1 MKTKIS
7 KLASLSILA
16 VCTAICLPA
25 GAAEGLKAGQA
36 AFDANSCS
44 SCHDSSAT
52 TIGPSLKDIAKR
64 YKGKPVAAEIAQ
76 RIRAGSEGRW
86 DGPAHPAYEGLDEND
101 ALLMAKW
108 ILGGAPR

>member
-1 MKTKIS
+1 MKNKIN
-7 KLASLSILA
+7 KLASLLA
-16 VCTAICLPA
+16 LAFTVAFSLPA
-25 GAAEGLKAGQA
+25 SAETGLRAGQA
-36 AFDANSCS
+36 LFDANSCS
-44 SCHDSSAT
+44 SCHDSNAT

-86 DGPAHPAYEGLDEND
+86 GGAPHPAYEGLDEND